1 VLWKVIKAKGTF
13 KTNVWVEIKRRGKY
27 LQSVE
32 DIFKEKKE
40 NNGSS
45 NKD

>member
-1 VLWKVIKAKGTF
+1 LEDDKSERVA
-13 KTNVWVEIKRRGKY
+13 KTNVWVEIKRRRKY

-32 DIFKEKKE
+32 DIFKKEKR